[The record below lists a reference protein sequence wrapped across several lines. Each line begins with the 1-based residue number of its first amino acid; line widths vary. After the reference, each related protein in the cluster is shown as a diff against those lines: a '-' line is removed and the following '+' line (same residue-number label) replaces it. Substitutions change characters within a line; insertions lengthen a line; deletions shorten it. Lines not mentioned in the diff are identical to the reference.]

1 MNVYTDDEQL
11 HHAAAAQAQR
21 DRFMGRA
28 QASGHKPDA
37 GHRPDARRKFAR
49 EVEALIADRLR
60 QAGYIVSRTGHCE
73 HYDLLVNGLRIEV
86 KAAALSGRR
95 YQAALRS
102 NDADVLIL
110 CCRGPE
116 ADRFFVMPFD
126 QVKGLTHLKIS
137 AIDPVEYLGRYREFF
152 EAWPVLDEMIA
163 RGVNHW
169 QLGLL

>member
-1 MNVYTDDEQL
+1 MNVYTDDERL
-11 HHAAAAQAQR
+11 HHEAAAQAQR
-21 DRFMGRA
+21 DRYLGRA
-28 QASGHKPDA
+28 LAAGHKPDE
-37 GHRPDARRKFAR
+37 RRQFAR

-60 QAGYIVSRTGHCE
+60 SAGHCVARTGHCA
-73 HYDLLVNGLRIEV
+73 HYDLLCDGVRIEV
-86 KAAALSGRR
+86 KAAALSGKR

-110 CCRGPE
+110 CCRGPQ

-137 AIDPVEYLGRYREFF
+137 QIDPVDYVGRYKAWL
-152 EAWPVLDEMIA
+152 EAWPLIDEMIA

-169 QLGLL
+169 QMGLL